1 MKRASKRLAQRQRVV
16 RVLLVVGVL
25 LAMISA
31 PSFAQDERIKD
42 LASIAGV
49 RSNGLMGYG
58 LVVGLDGSGDQT
70 SQSPF
75 TVQALRNLL
84 TQLGVTIPPGVSP
97 QLKNAAAV
105 MVQADLPAFS
115 RPGQLIDITVS
126 SIGNAGSLRGGALL
140 MTALKGAD
148 GQV

>member
-58 LVVGLDGSGDQT
+58 LVVGLDGSGDQ
-70 SQSPF
+70 P
-75 TVQALRNLL
+75 V
-84 TQLGVTIPPGVSP
+84 
-97 QLKNAAAV
+97 AV
-105 MVQADLPAFS
+105 Y
-115 RPGQLIDITVS
+115 R
-126 SIGNAGSLRGGALL
+126 AGAP
-140 MTALKGAD
+140 
-148 GQV
+148 